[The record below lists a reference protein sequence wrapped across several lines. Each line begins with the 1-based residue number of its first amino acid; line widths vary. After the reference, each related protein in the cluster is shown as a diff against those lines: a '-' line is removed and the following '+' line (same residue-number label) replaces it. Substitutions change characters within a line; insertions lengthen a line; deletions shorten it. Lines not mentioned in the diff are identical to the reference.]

1 VGAKYRRIAEHL
13 KRDIE
18 AGVFRPEERLP
29 GELELARSFDVSRS
43 TIRQALSNLQEAGLI
58 ETWGGAGSFV
68 CYNGARL
75 DDELGWSQ
83 ALARRGVQAAPR
95 ILRFERIDDE
105 VLSGELGLPSPLFLA
120 LDRVRS
126 AGAGKPI
133 SLERSRLPWRP
144 AFAVTLQQGL
154 VGGSLRRTLDSLG
167 IRPTGGS
174 ESVELVRLARD
185 DAQELHQTEG
195 EPFLATRRIA
205 HDASGS
211 IVEYVR
217 SLLHPAHF
225 TLRLNFGAPRR

>member
-1 VGAKYRRIAEHL
+1 VAAKYRRIAERL

-75 DDELGWSQ
+75 DDELGWSR
-83 ALARRGVQAAPR
+83 ALARQGVQVAPR
-95 ILRFERIDDE
+95 ILRFERINDPG
-105 VLSGELGLPSPLFLA
+105 LAGELALSSPLFLA

-126 AGAGKPI
+126 AGADRPI
-133 SLERSRLPWRP
+133 SLERSRLPWRA
-144 AFAVTLQQGL
+144 AFAATLQHGL
-154 VGGSLRRTLDSLG
+154 IEGSLRRTMDSLG
-167 IRPTGGS
+167 IRPVGGS
-174 ESVELVRLARD
+174 ESVELVRLARH
-185 DAQELHQTEG
+185 DAKELRQTEG

-217 SLLHPAHF
+217 SLLHPGHF
-225 TLRLNFGAPRR
+225 TLQLNFGAPRR